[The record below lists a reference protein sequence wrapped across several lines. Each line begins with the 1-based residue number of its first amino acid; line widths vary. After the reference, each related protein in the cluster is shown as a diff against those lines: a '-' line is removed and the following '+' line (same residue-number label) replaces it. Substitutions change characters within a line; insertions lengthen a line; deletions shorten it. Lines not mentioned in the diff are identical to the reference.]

1 MALLDQLLGGD
12 LLGGQL
18 LGGASGDSTLARHD
32 SLDLDALLATDPKV
46 ALKASD
52 VLSAGGVGDDDASF
66 SGIGDLAAYLSA
78 PTMLGLGVSSDSAS
92 AAHTEAGGSGGLLAG
107 LL

>member
-18 LGGASGDSTLARHD
+18 LGGASGTSSGARQD
-32 SLDLDALLATDPKV
+32 SLDLDALLATDPKLG
-46 ALKASD
+46 LKASD
-52 VLSAGGVGDDDASF
+52 VLSASDDGDTLSF

-78 PTMLGLGVSSDSAS
+78 PTMLGLGISSDSAS
-92 AAHTEAGGSGGLLAG
+92 ASHTEASGGGGLLAG